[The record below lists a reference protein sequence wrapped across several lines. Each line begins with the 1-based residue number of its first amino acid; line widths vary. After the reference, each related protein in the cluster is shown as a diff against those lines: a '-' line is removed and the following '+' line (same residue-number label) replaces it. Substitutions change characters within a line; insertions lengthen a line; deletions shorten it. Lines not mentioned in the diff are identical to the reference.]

1 MKLVPTRLPAGAICL
16 VAVTA
21 ALPMTAAAT
30 ASAGPLTPSPR
41 TAQTIGMDYSG
52 FSCPR
57 QPIAAMPDVDT
68 TLALTTQTNCG
79 AATLVVPSLT
89 ITVPLPF
96 TLGTVLQYVHLG
108 RLRTGAI
115 PYRIDA
121 PPASGSY
128 GGACYGVVR
137 VGLSSVT
144 A

>member
-1 MKLVPTRLPAGAICL
+1 MKLVPPRLLAGAICL
-16 VAVTA
+16 LAVTA
-21 ALPMTAAAT
+21 TPPTAT
-30 ASAGPLTPSPR
+30 ASAGSTPSPR
-41 TAQTIGMDYSG
+41 ATQTIGMDYSG
-52 FSCPR
+52 LSCPR
-57 QPIAAMPDVDT
+57 QPIAAVPEVDT
-68 TLALTTQTNCG
+68 TLALTTQTNFS
-79 AATLVVPSLT
+79 AATLVIPSLN

-96 TLGTVLQYVHLG
+96 TLATVLQYIHLG

-128 GGACYGVVR
+128 GGACLGVLR